1 VWRPSPTD
9 GDRVTLTLQYDKGGF
24 GADCFG

>member
-9 GDRVTLTLQYDKGGF
+9 GDRVTLTLRYNKGGF
-24 GADCFG
+24 GADYFG